1 MTSYRQISFDSMHP
15 GLSVRVLEDS
25 NFMLVLDLL
34 SVLTGNDR
42 KKASQTL
49 ARVSSKPETSGLLT
63 LRHLQPIHTKK
74 NPKKLI
80 SFSNAIQLLLVLP
93 KRTVDLQTRRDVA
106 GILADYFEATQ
117 DRATLPAEPANPPPS
132 LPVTME
138 SLTLRQTSLHIE
150 QQVADLEHRRRQHPL
165 EIIKQ
170 SMELL
175 QQCGPLSEEEMQGFR
190 RAISSYMI
198 TT

>member
-1 MTSYRQISFDSMHP
+1 MTSYRQITFDAMHP

-34 SVLTGNDR
+34 AVLTGNDR

-49 ARVSSKPETSGLLT
+49 ARVSSKPETSDLLT
-63 LRHLQPIHTKK
+63 LRHITPTHGKK

-93 KRTVDLQTRRDVA
+93 KRTVDLQTRRSVA
-106 GILADYFEATQ
+106 GILADYFEAVQ
-117 DRATLPAEPANPPPS
+117 NKGAAIAEPILPPS
-132 LPVTME
+132 PQVTME
-138 SLTLRQTSLHIE
+138 SLALRQTCLHIE
-150 QQVADLEHRRRQHPL
+150 QQVADLEHRRQQHPL

-175 QQCGPLSEEEMQGFR
+175 QQCGPLSEEEVQGFR
-190 RAISSYMI
+190 RAITSY
-198 TT
+198 TNVT